1 MLTVVLIRPRR
12 TARIIIVLV
21 EEPPARLRALRDP
34 VRVHIRVD
42 LEARGVALEEVHVL
56 HRPPDDGDGDLGVG
70 EGVVAGWYESQ
81 SRS

>member
-34 VRVHIRVD
+34 VRVHVRVN
-42 LEARGVALEEVHVL
+42 LEARGVPFEEVGVAHG
-56 HRPPDDGDGDLGVG
+56 PPDDGDGDLRVG
-70 EGVVAGWYESQ
+70 EGVVAG
-81 SRS
+81 